1 MQGQAWVVDTLSRQ
15 KGRCMSVSFRPAYT
29 AISRT
34 ARATHEI
41 LFRAG
46 LHIACLPQS
55 DGMSTSSSGLQ
66 VTHSRKTDWGLEREH
81 ATVIIFHQR
90 YSCNILQMLWPSELC
105 NRLGYPYSMLG
116 GLEGRASSS
125 PQRGFIFTHL

>member
-46 LHIACLPQS
+46 LHIAS
-55 DGMSTSSSGLQ
+55 NS
-66 VTHSRKTDWGLEREH
+66 
-81 ATVIIFHQR
+81 
-90 YSCNILQMLWPSELC
+90 LC
-105 NRLGYPYSMLG
+105 SQG
-116 GLEGRASSS
+116 GLGTPHS
-125 PQRGFIFTHL
+125 PVCLRVMG